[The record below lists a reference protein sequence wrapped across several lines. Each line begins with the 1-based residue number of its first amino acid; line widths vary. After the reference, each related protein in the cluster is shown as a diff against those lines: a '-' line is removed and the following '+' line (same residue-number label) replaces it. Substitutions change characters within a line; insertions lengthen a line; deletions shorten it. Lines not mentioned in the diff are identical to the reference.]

1 MNVPAPTNDYFIHE
15 TIAGLQ
21 MVAAIRVG
29 QEPVPTGDWTIIPL
43 DTEVAWFIRRPELL
57 IVMSHPD
64 PEMIDHFRSVSRTLG
79 FQFGV
84 PGLDF
89 SYIYVEKPQSMII
102 D

>member
-1 MNVPAPTNDYFIHE
+1 MPAHKIDYYIHE

-21 MVAAIRVG
+21 MVKAIRAG
-29 QEPVPTGDWTIIPL
+29 REPEPTGGWTIIPL
-43 DTEVAWFIRRPELL
+43 DTDTAWFLTRPDRL

-64 PEMIDHFRSVSRTLG
+64 PKMIENFRSISGTLG

-89 SYIYVEKPQSMII
+89 SHIYVEKP
-102 D
+102 